1 MPGFFS
7 NTLAVLRREIH
18 RVARQPMYWLLTVI
32 LPIVAFAFFAVLLY
46 KGVARDIPIA
56 VVDQDNSTLS
66 RKVTQM
72 IDATPT
78 AWVAYGVQGME
89 EAERLM
95 LQGKVMGI
103 VLIPDFFEKNILNN
117 SQTHLESYLTGTN
130 ITVNGLLAKDLQ
142 TTVTTF
148 TAGIQLQLLM
158 KQGLTEKQ
166 AMAQLMPVRFDKHV
180 LFNPHIN
187 YGYYLSPSF
196 MPMMLL
202 IFTIMATIFVIG
214 TELKNGTARE
224 WYDTAGGSVF
234 AAYAGKILPITVI
247 MFLMSELMLLVI
259 FKVVGVPLNGS
270 LTVIT
275 ISNLLFILSYQSL
288 GAMIVTVLS
297 NLRLSLSIGGGYS
310 VLAFTFSGLTFPI
323 MAMSKPMQW
332 FCCIFPFTFYTDIMV
347 DQALRG
353 APAIYS
359 LPDMGIIALFIILP
373 LLCLPR
379 LRTICTNKKYWGEII
394 AMSRFTK
401 QITSYWQQFRTV
413 VRNEYGSIFTDAGVI
428 LVLVLALLIY
438 STLYSL
444 AYGTQV
450 LRNVP
455 IGVIDM
461 SNTSTSRQLIN
472 TFNAGPNVY
481 VAYEPGDMDEAKHLF
496 YDREIYGVVYIPSD
510 YEEKLLGGQQAV
522 VSLYVDASY
531 FLMYRQAFQE
541 LVSGIGTTGAMVEFQ
556 RLIAKGANIPQAT
569 ATTQPVIYQSHNL
582 FNPYLGYGSF
592 VMPAIIMVIIQ
603 QTMLIGIGMIGG
615 TWSEF
620 GLYKKLIPPGRRR
633 MSTLPVVAG
642 KAFVYASIYAV
653 TLFYILGLHYKL
665 FHFPTNGHT
674 ADIIAF
680 LIPYLLSCIFL
691 GIAVSTLFQRREQ
704 SIMLLLWCSIPA
716 LMLSG
721 ASVPREA
728 MPEWLYRFGQILPSS
743 SGVEGFIRLQSM
755 GASFSDVLHE
765 VRILW
770 ILTIVY
776 GGFAAVGIHLRLKK
790 AAGK

>member
-1 MPGFFS
+1 
-7 NTLAVLRREIH
+7 
-18 RVARQPMYWLLTVI
+18 
-32 LPIVAFAFFAVLLY
+32 
-46 KGVARDIPIA
+46 
-56 VVDQDNSTLS
+56 
-66 RKVTQM
+66 
-72 IDATPT
+72 
-78 AWVAYGVQGME
+78 
-89 EAERLM
+89 
-95 LQGKVMGI
+95 
-103 VLIPDFFEKNILNN
+103 
-117 SQTHLESYLTGTN
+117 
-130 ITVNGLLAKDLQ
+130 
-142 TTVTTF
+142 
-148 TAGIQLQLLM
+148 
-158 KQGLTEKQ
+158 
-166 AMAQLMPVRFDKHV
+166 
-180 LFNPHIN
+180 
-187 YGYYLSPSF
+187 
-196 MPMMLL
+196 
-202 IFTIMATIFVIG
+202 
-214 TELKNGTARE
+214 
-224 WYDTAGGSVF
+224 
-234 AAYAGKILPITVI
+234 
-247 MFLMSELMLLVI
+247 
-259 FKVVGVPLNGS
+259 
-270 LTVIT
+270 
-275 ISNLLFILSYQSL
+275 
-288 GAMIVTVLS
+288 
-297 NLRLSLSIGGGYS
+297 
-310 VLAFTFSGLTFPI
+310 
-323 MAMSKPMQW
+323 
-332 FCCIFPFTFYTDIMV
+332 
-347 DQALRG
+347 
-353 APAIYS
+353 
-359 LPDMGIIALFIILP
+359 
-373 LLCLPR
+373 
-379 LRTICTNKKYWGEII
+379 
-394 AMSRFTK
+394 MSRFTK

-704 SIMLLLWCSIPA
+704 SIMLLTLVFDPGSDAQRSFRTPRSDARMALPVRPDSAEQQRGRRVHPA
-716 LMLSG
+716 
-721 ASVPREA
+721 PK
-728 MPEWLYRFGQILPSS
+728 
-743 SGVEGFIRLQSM
+743 
-755 GASFSDVLHE
+755 
-765 VRILW
+765 
-770 ILTIVY
+770 Y
-776 GGFAAVGIHLRLKK
+776 GGFVQRRVARGTYPVDSHDSLRRIRCCRHTPSPQE
-790 AAGK
+790 GRR

>member
-522 VSLYVDASY
+522 VSLYVDARGVPGARVGHRHHRSY
-531 FLMYRQAFQE
+531 GGIPAVDRKRSQHPAGYGHDATRDLPKPQFVQSL
-541 LVSGIGTTGAMVEFQ
+541 SGIRIVRDAGYHHGHHPTDDADRYRYDRRHLERIRTLQETHSSGTPENVHAARRGRQSVRLCVDLRRHPVLYFGTALQIVSFPDQ
-556 RLIAKGANIPQAT
+556 RSHGGHHRLSHPVSAVLYFPGHRRLDAVPAT
-569 ATTQPVIYQSHNL
+569 RTVDH
-582 FNPYLGYGSF
+582 
-592 VMPAIIMVIIQ
+592 
-603 QTMLIGIGMIGG
+603 
-615 TWSEF
+615 
-620 GLYKKLIPPGRRR
+620 
-633 MSTLPVVAG
+633 
-642 KAFVYASIYAV
+642 AV
-653 TLFYILGLHYKL
+653 TLVFDPGSD
-665 FHFPTNGHT
+665 
-674 ADIIAF
+674 A
-680 LIPYLLSCIFL
+680 
-691 GIAVSTLFQRREQ
+691 QRSFRTPRSDARMALPVRPDSAEQ
-704 SIMLLLWCSIPA
+704 QRGRRVHPA
-716 LMLSG
+716 
-721 ASVPREA
+721 PK
-728 MPEWLYRFGQILPSS
+728 
-743 SGVEGFIRLQSM
+743 
-755 GASFSDVLHE
+755 
-765 VRILW
+765 
-770 ILTIVY
+770 Y
-776 GGFAAVGIHLRLKK
+776 GGFVQRRVARGTYPVDSHDSLRRIRCCRHTPSPQE
-790 AAGK
+790 GRR